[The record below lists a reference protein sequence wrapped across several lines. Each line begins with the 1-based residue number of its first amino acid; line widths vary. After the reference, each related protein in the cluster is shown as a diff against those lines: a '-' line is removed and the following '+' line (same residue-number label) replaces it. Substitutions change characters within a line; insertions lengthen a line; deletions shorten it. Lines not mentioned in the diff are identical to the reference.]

1 VSQTGR
7 STLILAMTGIVLF
20 ALGIRTGVA
29 AVSPLSTRIDL
40 DVPLEGLTLGILGTI
55 PPVAYAVSAALSPW
69 FARKVGLEGAVIL
82 VGLLGAVA
90 HVWRGISPTYVSLF
104 VATIVLMLAAGVGNV
119 ILPGLVKLYAPD
131 RIGPLTAAYGTAMAF
146 SSAAPT
152 VLGVWLAD
160 EFGWRWSLAA
170 WAVISIVGILPWL
183 FLWPRAKAQ
192 GMQEAVITAT
202 LPIVTAPVS
211 LFRSP
216 TAVSIMAIFTVSG
229 AMAYSWFAV
238 LPPALMEL
246 SGVSASSAALALG
259 LFTIM
264 GFPMSLIVPPLA
276 VRRGWSAP
284 LVGASMVFN
293 IVGLVGLL
301 LAPTALPFLWVT
313 FLSMGPLTF
322 AMSLALMGHRTV
334 NHLSALILSGFV
346 NKWGYLCAAGAPVL
360 VGLGREISGGWTA
373 SLLGLLAVSLVS
385 LPAMLILAKEQIVD
399 KELAAHR

>member
-1 VSQTGR
+1 MSQTGR

-82 VGLLGAVA
+82 VGLLGAIA

-152 VLGVWLAD
+152 VLGVWVAD

-170 WAVISIVGILPWL
+170 WAVISIVGIIPWL

-293 IVGLVGLL
+293 IIGLVGLL
-301 LAPTALPFLWVT
+301 LAPTVLPFVWVT

-346 NKWGYLCAAGAPVL
+346 NKWGYLFAAGAPVL

-399 KELAAHR
+399 KELASHR

>member
-1 VSQTGR
+1 MSPTPR
-7 STLILAMTGIVLF
+7 STLVLAMTGIVLF

-55 PPVAYAVSAALSPW
+55 PPVAYAISAALSPW
-69 FARKVGLEGAVIL
+69 FARKVGLEGAVVV
-82 VGLLGAVA
+82 VGFLGAIA

-119 ILPGLVKLYAPD
+119 ILPGLVKLYAPH

-170 WAVISIVGILPWL
+170 WALISVIGIIPWIV
-183 FLWPRAKAQ
+183 LWPRAQAK

-216 TAVSIMAIFTVSG
+216 TALSIMAIFAVSG

-246 SGVSASSAALALG
+246 SGVSPQGAALALG

-284 LVGASMVFN
+284 LVGASMAFN
-293 IVGLVGLL
+293 IFGLTGLL
-301 LAPTALPFLWVT
+301 LVPTVLPFLWVT

-322 AMSLALMGHRTV
+322 AMSLALMGHRTA

-346 NKWGYLCAAGAPVL
+346 NKWGYLFAAGAPVL
-360 VGLGREISGGWTA
+360 VGLGREISGEWTA

-385 LPAMLILAKEQIVD
+385 LPALIILAQEQTVD
-399 KELAAHR
+399 KELSVHR

>member
-1 VSQTGR
+1 MSPTPR
-7 STLILAMTGIVLF
+7 STLVLAMTGIVLF

-55 PPVAYAVSAALSPW
+55 PPVAYAISAALSPW
-69 FARKVGLEGAVIL
+69 FARKVGLEGAVVV
-82 VGLLGAVA
+82 VGFLGAIA

-119 ILPGLVKLYAPD
+119 ILPGLVKLYAPH

-170 WAVISIVGILPWL
+170 WALISVIGIIPWIV
-183 FLWPRAKAQ
+183 LWPRAQAK

-216 TAVSIMAIFTVSG
+216 TALSIMAIFAVSG

-246 SGVSASSAALALG
+246 SGVSPQGAALALG

-284 LVGASMVFN
+284 LVGASMAFN
-293 IVGLVGLL
+293 IFGLTGLL
-301 LAPTALPFLWVT
+301 LVPTVLPFLWVT

-322 AMSLALMGHRTV
+322 EMSLALMGHRTA

-346 NKWGYLCAAGAPVL
+346 NKWGYLFAAGAPVL
-360 VGLGREISGGWTA
+360 VGLGREISGEWTA

-385 LPAMLILAKEQIVD
+385 LPALIILAQEQTVD
-399 KELAAHR
+399 KELSVHR

>member
-1 VSQTGR
+1 VSSTPR
-7 STLILAMTGIVLF
+7 STVVVALSGIVLF

-55 PPVAYAVSAALSPW
+55 PPIAYAVAATLSPW
-69 FARKVGLEGAVIL
+69 FARKVGLEGAVVV
-82 VGLLGAVA
+82 VGALGAMA
-90 HVWRGISPTYVSLF
+90 HVWRGISPTYSSLF

-119 ILPGLVKLYAPD
+119 ILPGLVKLYAPT
-131 RIGPLTAAYGTAMAF
+131 RIGAMTAAYGTAMAF

-160 EFGWRWSLAA
+160 EYGWRWSLAA
-170 WAVISIVGILPWL
+170 WSVISILGIIPWL
-183 FLWPRAKAQ
+183 LLWPRAQ
-192 GMQEAVITAT
+192 GKGLQDAVITAT

-216 TAVSIMAIFTVSG
+216 TALAIMAIFGVSG
-229 AMAYSWFAV
+229 SMAYSWFAV

-246 SGVSASSAALALG
+246 SGVSAQAAALALG

-264 GFPMSLIVPPLA
+264 GFPMSLLVPPLA
-276 VRRGWSAP
+276 VRKGWSAP

-293 IVGLVGLL
+293 ISGLL
-301 LAPTALPFLWVT
+301 GLLFVPTVLPFLWVT
-313 FLSMGPLTF
+313 FLAMGPLTF
-322 AMSLALMGHRTV
+322 ALSLALMGHRTM

-346 NKWGYLCAAGAPVL
+346 NKWGYIFAAGAPVL
-360 VGLGREISGGWTA
+360 VGLGREITGEWTA
-373 SLLGLLAVSLVS
+373 SLLFLLAVSLVS
-385 LPAMLILAKEQIVD
+385 LPALLVLAQERVVD
-399 KELAAHR
+399 KELAEYR